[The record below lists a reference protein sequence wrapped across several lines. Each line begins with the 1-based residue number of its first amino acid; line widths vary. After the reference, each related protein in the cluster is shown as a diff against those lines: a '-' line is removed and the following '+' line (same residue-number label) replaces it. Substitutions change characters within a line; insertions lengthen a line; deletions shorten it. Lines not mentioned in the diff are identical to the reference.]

1 MNVVSV
7 VGKTEFHF
15 SAQALGTDKTSRLK
29 ADVN

>member
-1 MNVVSV
+1 MNLLGG
-7 VGKTEFHF
+7 VGKMEFHF